1 MPRLRLGGQH
11 DQARSLVITPAP
23 AFPSYHPLAYLS
35 RLFDARTFQLLQQYE
50 VREI

>member
-1 MPRLRLGGQH
+1 MRAP
-11 DQARSLVITPAP
+11 SLVITTAR
-23 AFPSYHPLAYLS
+23 AFPSYHPLAFPI